1 MGQCPSDNYAS
12 DKMNDKASDKVSDKP
27 GYVIDGQIH
36 SHDAHGLSY
45 FFLLLRKHDGSLSQV
60 DNQ

>member
-27 GYVIDGQIH
+27 GYVIDG
-36 SHDAHGLSY
+36 
-45 FFLLLRKHDGSLSQV
+45 
-60 DNQ
+60 